1 MQFDTNTPIYLQIAN
16 YICNNILQNREQERL
31 PSVRELGAVL
41 EVNPNTVVRAYEWL
55 VNRNIIYNKRGVGF
69 FVSPDARTQIIV
81 ERKEKFFVQK
91 LPSLAQEMLQLGISL
106 EELQQEITPLL
117 TEHKSNTD

>member
-16 YICNNILQNREQERL
+16 YICNNILQNTEQERL
-31 PSVRELGAVL
+31 PSVRELGAML

-69 FVSPDARTQIIV
+69 FVSPDARAQIIV
-81 ERKEKFFVQK
+81 ERKEKFFAQQ

-117 TEHKSNTD
+117 TEKKS